1 MQRTEEGTVAAEA
14 ADGGGDGQ
22 PPPDEVAR
30 DGPRGLSE
38 FGTRGGFSVKYSV
51 EISVE
56 FFS

>member
-38 FGTRGGFSVKYSV
+38 FGTRGGFSV
-51 EISVE
+51 EI
-56 FFS
+56 FS